1 MQEFYTFY
9 FAKYKHKF
17 LIQMFSNRYVYNSVH
32 TNLDR
37 VVTNLDRVVTKKM
50 EVFTLLYGFPLLYNF
65 VSYNRRPKL
74 NYRKT

>member
-17 LIQMFSNRYVYNSVH
+17 LIQMFSNRYVYNSLH

-37 VVTNLDRVVTKKM
+37 VVTNLDRVVTKKKKWKCSPSYR
-50 EVFTLLYGFPLLYNF
+50 VFLCFTTL
-65 VSYNRRPKL
+65 
-74 NYRKT
+74 